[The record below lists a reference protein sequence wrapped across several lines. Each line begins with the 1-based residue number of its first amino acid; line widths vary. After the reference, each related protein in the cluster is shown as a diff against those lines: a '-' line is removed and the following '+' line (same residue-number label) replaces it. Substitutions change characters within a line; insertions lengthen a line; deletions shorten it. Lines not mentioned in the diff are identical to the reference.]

1 VKVLV
6 VEDDA
11 DLGYAVAAALRGAGL
26 AVDLV
31 DDIPA
36 ADEAVAVNRYAC
48 VVFDRML
55 PAGDSIV
62 YVTSRRRSGWNTPVL
77 FLTAR
82 DSVAD
87 RVAGFEHGGDD
98 YLVKPFAVAELVARV
113 LSLGRRSLASGAPAS
128 PILAVADLEI
138 DVPRRQVRRNG
149 VLLTV
154 TAKEFSVLELLA
166 NHPGEV
172 VSRTMLIE
180 HCWDAMSEPMSNVVD
195 VLVAQLRRK
204 LGGPPLIQTVRGAG
218 YVLGYPSTERATAG
232 PEQRPGRP
240 GTNGRAFG

>member
-1 VKVLV
+1 MSAGRRQPWHSVRVKVLV

-55 PAGDSIV
+55 PAGDSIS
-62 YVTSRRRSGWNTPVL
+62 YVASRRRSGWVTPVL

-113 LSLGRRSLASGAPAS
+113 LSLGRRSLASGPPAAPVLS
-128 PILAVADLEI
+128 VADLEI

-154 TAKEFSVLELLA
+154 TAKEFAVLELLA
-166 NHPGEV
+166 NHHGEV

-218 YVLGYPSTERATAG
+218 YVLGYPR
-232 PEQRPGRP
+232 
-240 GTNGRAFG
+240 

>member
-11 DLGYAVAAALRGAGL
+11 DLGYAVAAALRGSGI

-31 DDIPA
+31 GDLPA
-36 ADEAVAVNRYAC
+36 ADEAIAVSPYAC

-55 PAGDSIV
+55 PAGDSIR
-62 YVTSRRRSGWNTPVL
+62 YVAERRRVGWSTPVL

-113 LSLGRRSLASGAPAS
+113 VSLGRRSRSSGPPAAPV
-128 PILAVADLEI
+128 LQVADLEI

-154 TAKEFSVLELLA
+154 TAKEFAVLELLA
-166 NHPGEV
+166 SHHGEV
-172 VSRTMLIE
+172 ISRTTLIE
-180 HCWDAMSEPMSNVVD
+180 ECWDAMSEPMSNVVD

-204 LGGPPLIQTVRGAG
+204 LGGPPLIHTVRGAG
-218 YVLGYPSTERATAG
+218 YVLALRPGERDGAERAIG
-232 PEQRPGRP
+232 
-240 GTNGRAFG
+240 

>member
-1 VKVLV
+1 MKVLV

-31 DDIPA
+31 GDIPA
-36 ADEAVAVNRYAC
+36 ADEAVVVSPYAC

-55 PAGDSIV
+55 PSGDSV
-62 YVTSRRRSGWNTPVL
+62 DYVAGRRRGGWTTPVL

-113 LSLGRRSLASGAPAS
+113 LSLGRRSLSNGPPAAPV
-128 PILAVADLEI
+128 LRVADLEI

-149 VLLTV
+149 VLLTL
-154 TAKEFSVLELLA
+154 TAKEFAVLELLA
-166 NHPGEV
+166 NRAGEV
-172 VSRTMLIE
+172 VSRTELIE
-180 HCWDAMSEPMSNVVD
+180 QCWDAMAEPMSNVVD
-195 VLVAQLRRK
+195 VLVRQLRRK
-204 LGGPPLIQTVRGAG
+204 LGGPQLIHTVRGAG
-218 YVLGYPSTERATAG
+218 YLLGDDPAAEFD
-232 PEQRPGRP
+232 
-240 GTNGRAFG
+240 GRAYG

>member
-1 VKVLV
+1 MLV

-31 DDIPA
+31 DDIPP
-36 ADEAVAVNRYAC
+36 ADEAVLINAYAC

-55 PAGDSIV
+55 PAGDSV
-62 YVTSRRRSGWNTPVL
+62 DYVAARRRSGWTTPVL

-113 LSLGRRSLASGAPAS
+113 LSLGRRSLATGPPAAPV
-128 PILAVADLEI
+128 LTVAGLEI

-149 VLLTV
+149 VLLTL
-154 TAKEFSVLELLA
+154 TAKEFAVLELLA
-166 NHPGEV
+166 THAGDV
-172 VSRTMLIE
+172 VSRTTLIE
-180 HCWDAMSEPMSNVVD
+180 HCWDAMAEPMSNVVD
-195 VLVAQLRRK
+195 VLVGQLRRK
-204 LGGPPLIQTVRGAG
+204 LGGPQLIHTIRGAG
-218 YVLGYPSTERATAG
+218 YVLALDPAASAAERAYG
-232 PEQRPGRP
+232 
-240 GTNGRAFG
+240 